1 MQKKLLKKHVE
12 IIVNNSL
19 EDLLKS
25 YETIPDFYGLK
36 IETIDSKS
44 RYGDQVIHMACVSGN
59 IQDLEIFLN
68 NGADINA
75 RGEGGM
81 TPLHYAVEQGHLET
95 LQFLLA
101 NGADKSIKDDDGETA
116 TDMAV
121 MLNKEHFIN
130 VLK

>member
-1 MQKKLLKKHVE
+1 M
-12 IIVNNSL
+12 NSQFEL
-19 EDLLKS
+19 LLKS
-25 YETIPDFYGLK
+25 YENVPDFYGLN
-36 IETIDSKS
+36 IEAINSKS

-59 IQDLEIFLN
+59 LQDLEIFLN

-81 TPLHYAVEQGHLET
+81 TPLHYAIEQGHLET
-95 LQFLLA
+95 VQFLLA

-130 VLK
+130 ALK